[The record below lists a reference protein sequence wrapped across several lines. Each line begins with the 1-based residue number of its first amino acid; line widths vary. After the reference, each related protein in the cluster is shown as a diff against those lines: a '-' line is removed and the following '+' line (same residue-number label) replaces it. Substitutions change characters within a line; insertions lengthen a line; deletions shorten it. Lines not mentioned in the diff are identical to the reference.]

1 MFGGCGGSGATSRAE
16 LELQREVE
24 VPQLKLLRVN
34 RQLAMKPQHASRLE
48 LLLHERLNK
57 IDQLTAQVDYCGTGT
72 KSWAWRTRS
81 SLR

>member
-57 IDQLTAQVDYCGTGT
+57 IDQPTLLFELGYGLELVGV
-72 KSWAWRTRS
+72 
-81 SLR
+81 SLRVSLNP